1 MRSFH
6 HHIQPLC
13 MLPSVEQSTLWKQ
26 YTWWHG
32 GMMVL
37 GVYSSWGGIPLAIK
51 THFGVWT
58 VFSLFE
64 SWNDNSGQFGLAIRF
79 QTAVVMPTSLP
90 QGSFLS
96 AIFSMWLMPL
106 VPWGFPLPGS
116 LSFLHSLFLVW
127 PSFLPSLLLFHWC
140 STIYI
145 FCYVIIIIILLS
157 CSSRRR
163 RWETRTQATCVLL
176 IKDKY
181 IVRTMHI
188 TIQVIS
194 LPYFPLNFMHQVHH
208 NHYEQPFI

>member
-1 MRSFH
+1 
-6 HHIQPLC
+6 
-13 MLPSVEQSTLWKQ
+13 
-26 YTWWHG
+26 
-32 GMMVL
+32 MVL

-116 LSFLHSLFLVW
+116 LSFLHSLFFLVW

-145 FCYVIIIIILLS
+145 FATLSSSSFSFHAPHEEEDEKQELKLLVCYLLRINIL
-157 CSSRRR
+157 
-163 RWETRTQATCVLL
+163 CVLC
-176 IKDKY
+176 I
-181 IVRTMHI
+181 
-188 TIQVIS
+188 
-194 LPYFPLNFMHQVHH
+194 
-208 NHYEQPFI
+208 